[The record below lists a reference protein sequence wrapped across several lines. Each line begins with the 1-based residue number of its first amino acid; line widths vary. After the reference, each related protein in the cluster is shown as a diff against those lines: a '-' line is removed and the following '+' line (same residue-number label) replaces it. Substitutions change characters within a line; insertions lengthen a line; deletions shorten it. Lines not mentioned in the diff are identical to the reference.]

1 MSEEG
6 CPIEE
11 TVSSVSVDPDDA
23 LAACNKHI
31 GANGT
36 SDVERWL
43 KSKPVM
49 EAIFKP

>member
-6 CPIEE
+6 SPNEE
-11 TVSSVSVDPDDA
+11 TVSSVSVDPDSA

-31 GANGT
+31 GADSR
-36 SDVERWL
+36 SDVECWL
-43 KSKPVM
+43 QRNPAM